1 MNTKKNPGNVVFS
14 FASAAAI
21 VAPSVAWAKVNI
33 RRPALISLPMA
44 LILNPKRL
52 APEAE

>member
-14 FASAAAI
+14 FGSAAAI

-33 RRPALISLPMA
+33 RRPALID
-44 LILNPKRL
+44 L
-52 APEAE
+52 APDGTDFKSKTART